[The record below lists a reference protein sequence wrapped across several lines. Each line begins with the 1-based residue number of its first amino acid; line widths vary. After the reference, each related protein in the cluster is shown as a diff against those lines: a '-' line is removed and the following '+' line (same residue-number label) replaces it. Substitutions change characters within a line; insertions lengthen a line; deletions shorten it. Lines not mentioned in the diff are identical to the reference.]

1 MHITRNRDLTES
13 LATFGSRFKPVM
25 DWLLP
30 AHCVLCGMVTRAS
43 TGLCLLCAERML
55 RRGPACPR
63 CGRALQSER
72 ICGSC
77 QKSPPWYD
85 EVIYAAEYGGA
96 AGQLIREFK
105 FGHKLYVGPAL
116 ASLLLQRLGSV
127 EQMNTDV
134 IAPVPLHATRIR
146 QRGYNQSAE
155 LAAYLSRH
163 LHVSLQSSL
172 LIRTRATAPQTS
184 LAEKQRRKNVR
195 HAFKLNQ
202 DVRGKNLA
210 IVDDVMTTG
219 STANEIARVLKKAG
233 AAKVSVW
240 VVARA

>member
-1 MHITRNRDLTES
+1 MAIIRNKYLPGNPDS
-13 LATFGSRFKPVM
+13 FGSRFRPVL

-30 AHCVLCGMVTRAS
+30 MHCVLCGMVTRAS
-43 TGLCLLCAERML
+43 TGLCPLCAEQMMRHA
-55 RRGPACPR
+55 PACPR

-72 ICGSC
+72 ICGGC
-77 QKSPPWYD
+77 QKSPPFHD
-85 EVIYAAEYGGA
+85 EVIYAAAYTGA

-105 FGHKLYVGPAL
+105 FGHKLYIGPAL
-116 ASLLLQRLGSV
+116 ASLLLRRLGSV
-127 EQMNTDV
+127 EQMNADV
-134 IAPVPLHATRIR
+134 IAPVPLHVTRIR

-163 LHVSLQSSL
+163 LHVSLQRSL
-172 LIRTRATAPQTS
+172 LTRTRATAPQTS

-195 HAFKLNQ
+195 NAFKLNR
-202 DVRGKNLA
+202 DVSGKHVA

-219 STANEIARVLKKAG
+219 STVNEIARVLKKAG